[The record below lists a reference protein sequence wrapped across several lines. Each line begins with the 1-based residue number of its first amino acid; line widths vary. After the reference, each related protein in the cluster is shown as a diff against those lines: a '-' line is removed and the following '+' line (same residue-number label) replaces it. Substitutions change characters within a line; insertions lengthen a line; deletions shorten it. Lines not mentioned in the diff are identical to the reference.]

1 MKKPF
6 MLSIFLLAAIFNS
19 SCQTNSVKGKQ
30 FTETLM
36 TDSCTFTTT
45 GRNLYFI
52 LEPGYQLVLEGMDGK
67 DKGHLAIT
75 VLNET
80 KKIGNVE
87 TRVVEENELVNGKTV
102 EISRNFFA
110 FCKET
115 GSVYYFGEEVDMYKD
130 GKVVN
135 HKGAWTAVGSNKA
148 GVAMPGLVLLGARYY
163 QEIAPGIAM
172 DRAEIISMNETK
184 QTPAGNFINC
194 LKIEETTPLE
204 LKDKEYK
211 IYAPGVGLIQDEKL
225 LLVKYGFIK

>member
-1 MKKPF
+1 MKKAF
-6 MLSIFLLAAIFNS
+6 ILSIFLLAAFINS

-36 TDSCTFTTT
+36 TNSCTFATT
-45 GRNLYFI
+45 GRNQYFI

-67 DKGHLAIT
+67 DKGYLEIT

-87 TRVVEENELVNGKTV
+87 TRVVEENESVNGKTV

-130 GKVVN
+130 GKIVN
-135 HKGAWTAVGSNKA
+135 HEGAWTAVGNNKA
-148 GVAMPGLVLLGARYY
+148 GVAMPGLILLGARYY

-172 DRAEIISMNETK
+172 DRAEIISMSETK

-194 LKIEETTPLE
+194 LKTEETTPLE

-211 IYAPGVGLIQDEKL
+211 IYAPGIGLVQEEKL